1 MTPSYLHE
9 NLMQACENANIGE
22 VRQWIDQGAD
32 VNLNIHLP
40 KNALDTAVHSGNH
53 QIINLLLE
61 HNATIKEYVLQKAIE
76 KDKKYLHLLIP
87 NFEACKDKKL
97 LRGIL
102 LAAINIGDL
111 DLAKLA
117 IEQGVKPASL
127 FVYTI
132 LTIASVEIL
141 QLLIENGFN
150 IHADTNKILTKWMG
164 SSPINSHTEKSNKRH
179 DLLQF
184 IIEYYLERPN
194 SIEGFKSWN
203 QSDNS
208 RLFRMGLDTNNL
220 NMMKF
225 SVLIGV
231 NKNESLNSV
240 LSLYYSKT
248 QDNNNTQSTIL
259 EDHKNVTINVHYEII
274 EYILNSNIIFNKL
287 IIANAVCFNYTKILS
302 VLSHMDDLEY
312 AYEIAY
318 SNENDAL
325 QKYFINKGVSIQ
337 AQHFTKMKVSA
348 TKGNL
353 KDLRQAVTNGANLD
367 VLDTDIIVD
376 IINENHVEILKYVH
390 ASGAEFDQSY
400 NKHLNKAMNVHHSYE
415 SISYLIE
422 LGLDITS
429 IGNLPLDYRAK
440 YPSFSHMW
448 EKRYRNIFNYTVY
461 LATEVYPKREG
472 KKKEEV
478 LKKIAE
484 LSTLPY
490 VIKMSEEKSLE
501 Q

>member
-9 NLMQACENANIGE
+9 NLIQACENANIEE
-22 VRQWIDQGAD
+22 VKRWLALGAD

-61 HNATIKEYVLQKAIE
+61 SDAIIKEYVLQKAIE

-87 NFEACKDKKL
+87 NFEVCKDEKL
-97 LRGIL
+97 LTGML

-111 DLAKLA
+111 DLAKQA
-117 IEQGVKPASL
+117 IKQGVKPASL
-127 FVYTI
+127 FLYAI
-132 LTIASVEIL
+132 FTIASVEIL

-150 IHADTNKILTKWMG
+150 IHADTNKILSEWMG
-164 SSPINSHTEKSNKRH
+164 SSAINSHEEKRNKRH

-184 IIEYYLERPN
+184 IIEYHLERPD
-194 SIEGFKSWN
+194 SIQKFKSWN
-203 QSDNS
+203 QSDKS

-225 SVLIGV
+225 AVLTGV

-240 LSLYYSKT
+240 LSRYYSKI
-248 QDNNNTQSTIL
+248 QDNNNTQST
-259 EDHKNVTINVHYEII
+259 NYEII
-274 EYILNSNIIFNKL
+274 EYILNSNIIFNKV
-287 IIANAVCFNYTKILS
+287 IIANAVSFNYTKVLS
-302 VLSHMDDLEY
+302 ALSHMDDLEY

-318 SNENDAL
+318 SYENDSL

-353 KDLRQAVTNGANLD
+353 KDLRQAVNNGANLD
-367 VLDTDIIVD
+367 VLGTDVIVE
-376 IINENHVEILKYVH
+376 IINENHVEILKYLH
-390 ASGAEFDQSY
+390 ASGTEFNRSY
-400 NKHLNKAMNVHHSYE
+400 NEHLNKAMNTHHAYE

-429 IGNLPLDYRAK
+429 IGNITRDYKRK
-440 YPSFSHMW
+440 YPSFSDMW
-448 EKRYRNIFNYTVY
+448 GKQIRNIFNYTIY
-461 LATEVYPKREG
+461 LATEVYPRREG
-472 KKKEEV
+472 KKKEDV
-478 LKKIAE
+478 LAKIAE
-484 LSTLPY
+484 FSTLPY
-490 VIKMSEEKSLE
+490 VIKMSEAASLE

>member
-9 NLMQACENANIGE
+9 NLMQACEDENFDE
-22 VRQWIDQGAD
+22 VKRWLALGAD

-40 KNALDTAVHSGNH
+40 KNALDTAVQTGND

-61 HNATIKEYVLQKAIE
+61 SDAIIKEYVLQKAIE

-87 NFEACKDKKL
+87 NFEACKDEKL
-97 LRGIL
+97 LTGML

-127 FVYTI
+127 FVYAV
-132 LTIASVEIL
+132 LSIASVEIL

-150 IHADTNKILTKWMG
+150 IHADTNKILTEWMG
-164 SSPINSHTEKSNKRH
+164 SSAINSHTEKRNKRH
-179 DLLQF
+179 DLLHF
-184 IIEYYLERPN
+184 IIEYYLDRPN

-203 QSDNS
+203 QSDKS
-208 RLFRMGLDTNNL
+208 RLFRMGLDSNNL

-225 SVLIGV
+225 SVLTGA

-240 LSLYYSKT
+240 LNRYYSKT
-248 QDNNNTQSTIL
+248 QDTNTTESTTL
-259 EDHKNVTINVHYEII
+259 QNPKDLNVNSEII
-274 EYILNSNIIFNKL
+274 EYILNSNIIFNKVV
-287 IIANAVCFNYTKILS
+287 IANAVCFNYTE
-302 VLSHMDDLEY
+302 VLNALKDMGDLEY

-318 SNENDAL
+318 SYENDAL
-325 QKYFINKGVSIQ
+325 QKHFINKGVSIQ

-353 KDLRQAVTNGANLD
+353 KDLRQAVHDGANLD
-367 VLDTDIIVD
+367 VLGTDLIIE
-376 IINENHVEILKYVH
+376 IINENHVEILKYLH
-390 ASGAEFDQSY
+390 ASGTEFNGSY
-400 NKHLNKAMNVHHSYE
+400 NEHLNKAMNAHHAYE

-429 IGNLPLDYRAK
+429 IGNLSLDYRVK
-440 YPSFSHMW
+440 YPSFSDMW
-448 EKRYRNIFNYTVY
+448 EKKIRNIFNYTVY
-461 LATEVYPKREG
+461 LATEVYPRRKG
-472 KKKEEV
+472 KEKEEV
-478 LKKIAE
+478 LAKIAE
-484 LSTLPY
+484 FSTLPY
-490 VIKMSEEKSLE
+490 VIKMSEAASRE

>member
-1 MTPSYLHE
+1 
-9 NLMQACENANIGE
+9 MQACENTNIDE
-22 VRQWIDQGAD
+22 VKRWLALGAD

-40 KNALDTAVHSGNH
+40 KNALDTAIQTGNH

-61 HNATIKEYVLQKAIE
+61 SDATIKEYVLQKAIE

-97 LRGIL
+97 LTGML

-111 DLAKLA
+111 DLAKQA

-127 FVYTI
+127 FLYAI
-132 LTIASVEIL
+132 LKIASVEVL

-150 IHADTNKILTKWMG
+150 IHADTNKILTEWMG
-164 SSPINSHTEKSNKRH
+164 SSAINSHEEKRNKRH

-194 SIEGFKSWN
+194 SLEGFKSWN
-203 QSDNS
+203 QSDKS

-225 SVLIGV
+225 SVLTGV

-240 LSLYYSKT
+240 LSRYYSKT
-248 QDNNNTQSTIL
+248 QDNNNTQST
-259 EDHKNVTINVHYEII
+259 NYEII
-274 EYILNSNIIFNKL
+274 EYILNSNIIFNKV

-302 VLSHMDDLEY
+302 ALSHMDDLEY

-318 SNENDAL
+318 SYENDSL

-337 AQHFTKMKVSA
+337 AQHFTIMKVSA

-353 KDLRQAVTNGANLD
+353 KDLRQAVNNGANLD
-367 VLDTDIIVD
+367 VLGTDVIVQ
-376 IINENHVEILKYVH
+376 IINENHVEILKYLH
-390 ASGAEFDQSY
+390 ASGTEFNGSY
-400 NKHLNKAMNVHHSYE
+400 NDHLNKAMNAHHAYE

-429 IGNLPLDYRAK
+429 IGNIPRDYKREN
-440 YPSFSHMW
+440 PSFFDMW
-448 EKRYRNIFNYTVY
+448 EKQFRNIFNYTIY
-461 LATEVYPKREG
+461 LAKEVYPRREG
-472 KKKEEV
+472 KKKEDV
-478 LKKIAE
+478 LAKIAE
-484 LSTLPY
+484 FSTLPY
-490 VIKMSEEKSLE
+490 VIKMSEAASLE

>member
-9 NLMQACENANIGE
+9 NLMQACKDENLDE
-22 VRQWIDQGAD
+22 VKRWLDLGAD
-32 VNLNIHLP
+32 VNFNIHLP
-40 KNALDTAVHSGNH
+40 KNALDTAVQTGNH

-61 HNATIKEYVLQKAIE
+61 SDAIIKEYVLQKAIE

-87 NFEACKDKKL
+87 NLEACKDEKL
-97 LRGIL
+97 LRGML

-111 DLAKLA
+111 DLAKQA
-117 IEQGVKPASL
+117 IKQGVKPASL

-164 SSPINSHTEKSNKRH
+164 SSPINSHGEKKTKRD

-203 QSDNS
+203 QSDKS
-208 RLFRMGLDTNNL
+208 RLFRMGLDTSNL

-225 SVLIGV
+225 AVLTGV

-240 LSLYYSKT
+240 LSRYYSKT
-248 QDNNNTQSTIL
+248 QDTKS
-259 EDHKNVTINVHYEII
+259 INVDSEII
-274 EYILNSNIIFNKL
+274 EYILNSNIIFNKV

-302 VLSHMDDLEY
+302 VLSHMNDLEY

-318 SNENDAL
+318 SYENEVL
-325 QKYFINKGVSIQ
+325 QNYFINKGVSIQ
-337 AQHFTKMKVSA
+337 AQHYTKMKVSA

-353 KDLRQAVTNGANLD
+353 KDLRQAVSNGANPDLLGTD
-367 VLDTDIIVD
+367 VIVE
-376 IINENHVEILKYVH
+376 IINENHIEILKYLH
-390 ASGAEFDQSY
+390 ASGTEFNGPY
-400 NKHLNKAMNVHHSYE
+400 NEHLNKAMNAHHAYE

-429 IGNLPLDYRAK
+429 IRNLPLDYRAK
-440 YPSFSHMW
+440 YPSFSDMW
-448 EKRYRNIFNYTVY
+448 GKKIRNIFNYTVY
-461 LATEVYPKREG
+461 LATEVYPRQEG
-472 KKKEEV
+472 KKKEEI

-484 LSTLPY
+484 FSTLPY
-490 VIKMSEEKSLE
+490 VIKMSEAASLE
-501 Q
+501 H

>member
-9 NLMQACENANIGE
+9 NLMQACENANIDE
-22 VRQWIDQGAD
+22 VKRWLALGAD

-40 KNALDTAVHSGNH
+40 KNALDTAVQTGND

-61 HNATIKEYVLQKAIE
+61 SGATVKEYVLQKSIE

-87 NFEACKDKKL
+87 NVEACKDEKL
-97 LRGIL
+97 LRGML

-111 DLAKLA
+111 DLAKQA

-127 FVYTI
+127 FLYSI

-164 SSPINSHTEKSNKRH
+164 SSPINWHGETKNKRH

-194 SIEGFKSWN
+194 FIEGFKSWN
-203 QSDNS
+203 ESDKS

-240 LSLYYSKT
+240 LSQYYSKT
-248 QDNNNTQSTIL
+248 QDNK
-259 EDHKNVTINVHYEII
+259 DVNVNDEII
-274 EYILNSNIIFNKL
+274 EYILNSNIIFNKI

-318 SNENDAL
+318 SYENDSL
-325 QKYFINKGVSIQ
+325 QKYFIDKGVSKQ
-337 AQHFTKMKVSA
+337 AQHFAKMKVSA

-353 KDLRQAVTNGANLD
+353 KDLRQAVNNGANLD
-367 VLDTDIIVD
+367 LLGTDVIVE
-376 IINENHVEILKYVH
+376 IINENHVEILKYLH
-390 ASGAEFDQSY
+390 ASGIEFNGSY
-400 NKHLNKAMNVHHSYE
+400 NEHLNKAMNAHHAYE

-429 IGNLPLDYRAK
+429 IRNLSLEYRVK
-440 YPSFSHMW
+440 YPSFSDMW
-448 EKRYRNIFNYTVY
+448 EKKIRNIFNYTIY
-461 LATEVYPKREG
+461 LVTEVYPRREG
-472 KKKEEV
+472 KKKEDV
-478 LKKIAE
+478 LEKIAE
-484 LSTLPY
+484 FSTLPY
-490 VIKMSEEKSLE
+490 VIKMSEAASLE

>member
-9 NLMQACENANIGE
+9 NLMQACENGNFDE
-22 VRQWIDQGAD
+22 VKRWLDQGAD

-40 KNALDTAVHSGNH
+40 KNALDTAVQTGNH
-53 QIINLLLE
+53 EIINLLLE
-61 HNATIKEYVLQKAIE
+61 HDATIKEYVLQKAIE
-76 KDKKYLHLLIP
+76 KEKKYLHLLIP
-87 NFEACKDKKL
+87 NIEACKDEKL
-97 LRGIL
+97 LTGML
-102 LAAINIGDL
+102 LAAINTGDL
-111 DLAKLA
+111 DLAKQA
-117 IEQGVKPASL
+117 IKQGAKSASL
-127 FVYTI
+127 FVYAI

-164 SSPINSHTEKSNKRH
+164 SSPINSHGEKSTKRH

-203 QSDNS
+203 QSDKS

-220 NMMKF
+220 NIMKF

-240 LSLYYSKT
+240 LNQYYSKT
-248 QDNNNTQSTIL
+248 QDTNTQSTIL
-259 EDHKNVTINVHYEII
+259 EKHENVNVDSEII
-274 EYILNSNIIFNKL
+274 EYILNSNIIFTKV
-287 IIANAVCFNYTKILS
+287 IIANAVCFNYTKILN

-318 SNENDAL
+318 SYENDAL

-337 AQHFTKMKVSA
+337 AQHFTQMKVSA

-353 KDLRQAVTNGANLD
+353 KDLRQAVNNGAKLD
-367 VLDTDIIVD
+367 VLGTDVIVE
-376 IINENHVEILKYVH
+376 IINENHVKILKYFH
-390 ASGAEFDQSY
+390 ASGIVFDRSY
-400 NKHLNKAMNVHHSYE
+400 NKHLNKAMNAHHAYE
-415 SISYLIE
+415 SINYLIE

-448 EKRYRNIFNYTVY
+448 EKKCRNIFNYTIY

-472 KKKEEV
+472 KIKEDV
-478 LKKIAE
+478 LKEIAE
-484 LSTLPY
+484 FSTLPY
-490 VIKMSEEKSLE
+490 VIKMSEAASLE

>member
-1 MTPSYLHE
+1 
-9 NLMQACENANIGE
+9 MQACENANIDE
-22 VRQWIDQGAD
+22 VKQWLDQGAD

-76 KDKKYLHLLIP
+76 KDKKYLHLLMP

-97 LRGIL
+97 LTGML

-127 FVYTI
+127 FVYSI
-132 LTIASVEIL
+132 LTIANVQIL

-164 SSPINSHTEKSNKRH
+164 SSPINSHTEKSHKRH

-184 IIEYYLERPN
+184 IIEYYLQKPN

-203 QSDNS
+203 PSDNS

-225 SVLIGV
+225 SILIGV

-248 QDNNNTQSTIL
+248 QD
-259 EDHKNVTINVHYEII
+259 HKNVNVNYEII
-274 EYILNSNIIFNKL
+274 EYILNSNIIFNKV
-287 IIANAVCFNYTKILS
+287 IIANAVCFNYIEILN
-302 VLSHMDDLEY
+302 VLSDMDDLEY

-318 SNENDAL
+318 SYENDAL
-325 QKYFINKGVSIQ
+325 QKYFINKGVSLQ

-353 KDLRQAVTNGANLD
+353 KGLRQALTNGANLD
-367 VLDTDIIVD
+367 VLGTDIIVQ
-376 IINENHVEILKYVH
+376 IINENHVEILKYLH
-390 ASGAEFDQSY
+390 ASGVEFDQSY
-400 NKHLNKAMNVHHSYE
+400 NKHLNKAMNAHHAYE

-448 EKRYRNIFNYTVY
+448 EKKCRNIFHYTIY

-472 KKKEEV
+472 KIKEEV
-478 LKKIAE
+478 LKNIAE
-484 LSTLPY
+484 FSTLPY

>member
-9 NLMQACENANIGE
+9 NLMQACENANIDE
-22 VRQWIDQGAD
+22 VKRWLALGAD

-40 KNALDTAVHSGNH
+40 KNALDTAVQTGNH

-61 HNATIKEYVLQKAIE
+61 SDATIKEYVLQKAIE

-97 LRGIL
+97 LTGML
-102 LAAINIGDL
+102 LAAINTGDL
-111 DLAKLA
+111 DLAKQA

-127 FVYTI
+127 FLYAI
-132 LTIASVEIL
+132 LKIASVEVL

-150 IHADTNKILTKWMG
+150 IHADTNKILTEWMG
-164 SSPINSHTEKSNKRH
+164 SSAINSHEEKRNKRH

-203 QSDNS
+203 QSDKS

-225 SVLIGV
+225 SVLTGV

-240 LSLYYSKT
+240 LSRYYSKI
-248 QDNNNTQSTIL
+248 QDNNNTQST
-259 EDHKNVTINVHYEII
+259 NYEII
-274 EYILNSNIIFNKL
+274 EYILNSNIIFNKV

-302 VLSHMDDLEY
+302 ALSHMDDLEY

-318 SNENDAL
+318 SYENDSL

-337 AQHFTKMKVSA
+337 AQHFTKMKVAA

-353 KDLRQAVTNGANLD
+353 KDLRQAVNNGANLNVLGTD
-367 VLDTDIIVD
+367 VIVE
-376 IINENHVEILKYVH
+376 IINENHVEILKYLH
-390 ASGAEFDQSY
+390 ASGTEFNGSY
-400 NKHLNKAMNVHHSYE
+400 NDHLNKAMNTHNAYE

-429 IGNLPLDYRAK
+429 IGNIPRDYKREN
-440 YPSFSHMW
+440 PSFFDMW
-448 EKRYRNIFNYTVY
+448 EKQFRNIFHYTIY
-461 LATEVYPKREG
+461 LAKEVYPRREG
-472 KKKEEV
+472 KKKEDV
-478 LKKIAE
+478 LAKIAE
-484 LSTLPY
+484 FSTLPY
-490 VIKMSEEKSLE
+490 VIKMSEAASLE

>member
-9 NLMQACENANIGE
+9 NLIQACENGNFDE
-22 VRQWIDQGAD
+22 VKRWLDQGAD
-32 VNLNIHLP
+32 VNFNIHLP
-40 KNALDTAVHSGNH
+40 KNALDTAVQTGND

-61 HNATIKEYVLQKAIE
+61 SDATIKEYVLQKAIE
-76 KDKKYLHLLIP
+76 KDKKYLYLLIP

-97 LRGIL
+97 LTGML

-127 FVYTI
+127 FVYAI
-132 LTIASVEIL
+132 SNIASVQIL

-150 IHADTNKILTKWMG
+150 IHADTNKILNKWMG
-164 SSPINSHTEKSNKRH
+164 SSPINSHTEESNKRD

-184 IIEYYLERPN
+184 IIEYSLQRPN
-194 SIEGFKSWN
+194 TLEGFKSWN
-203 QSDNS
+203 PSDKS
-208 RLFRMGLDTNNL
+208 RLFRMGLDANNL

-225 SVLIGV
+225 AVLTGV
-231 NKNESLNSV
+231 NKNESLNSA
-240 LSLYYSKT
+240 LNRYYT
-248 QDNNNTQSTIL
+248 QKQGSSTQSTSL
-259 EDHKNVTINVHYEII
+259 EHHKDVNVNYEII
-274 EYILNSNIIFNKL
+274 EYILNSNIIFNQT
-287 IIANAVCFNYTKILS
+287 IISNAVSFNYTEVLNALS
-302 VLSHMDDLEY
+302 TMDDLEY
-312 AYEIAY
+312 AYEMAY
-318 SNENDAL
+318 SYKNELL

-353 KDLRQAVTNGANLD
+353 KDLRQAVHNGANLD
-367 VLDTDIIVD
+367 LLGTDVIVE
-376 IINENHVEILKYVH
+376 IINENHVEILKYLH
-390 ASGAEFDQSY
+390 ASGTEFDGSY
-400 NKHLNKAMNVHHSYE
+400 NKHLNKAMNAHHAYE

-448 EKRYRNIFNYTVY
+448 EKKSRNIFNYTVY
-461 LATEVYPKREG
+461 LATEVYPRQEG

-484 LSTLPY
+484 FSTLPY
-490 VIKMSEEKSLE
+490 VIKMSEAASLE

>member
-9 NLMQACENANIGE
+9 NLIQACENTNIDE
-22 VRQWIDQGAD
+22 VKRWLALGAD

-40 KNALDTAVHSGNH
+40 KNALDTAVQTGNH

-61 HNATIKEYVLQKAIE
+61 SDATIKEYVLQKAIE

-87 NFEACKDKKL
+87 NFEVCKDKKL
-97 LRGIL
+97 LTGML

-111 DLAKLA
+111 GLAKQA
-117 IEQGVKPASL
+117 IEQGVKPSSL
-127 FVYTI
+127 FLYAI
-132 LTIASVEIL
+132 LKIASVEVL

-150 IHADTNKILTKWMG
+150 IHADTNKILTQWMG
-164 SSPINSHTEKSNKRH
+164 SSAINSHEEKRNKRH

-184 IIEYYLERPN
+184 IIDYYLERPN

-203 QSDNS
+203 QSDKS

-225 SVLIGV
+225 SVLTGV

-240 LSLYYSKT
+240 LSRYYSKT
-248 QDNNNTQSTIL
+248 QDNKDVNVNEEITQ
-259 EDHKNVTINVHYEII
+259 
-274 EYILNSNIIFNKL
+274 YILNSNIIFNKV
-287 IIANAVCFNYTKILS
+287 IIANAVCFNYTKVLNA
-302 VLSHMDDLEY
+302 LSHMDDLEY

-318 SNENDAL
+318 SYDNDSL

-337 AQHFTKMKVSA
+337 AQHFTKMKVAA

-353 KDLRQAVTNGANLD
+353 KDLRQAVNNGANLD
-367 VLDTDIIVD
+367 VLGTDVIVE
-376 IINENHVEILKYVH
+376 IINGNHVEILKYLH
-390 ASGAEFDQSY
+390 ASGTEFNGSY
-400 NKHLNKAMNVHHSYE
+400 NAHLNKAMIAHNAYE

-429 IGNLPLDYRAK
+429 IGNIPRDYKRD
-440 YPSFSHMW
+440 YPSFFDMW
-448 EKRYRNIFNYTVY
+448 EKKFRNIFNYTIY
-461 LATEVYPKREG
+461 LAKEVYPRREG
-472 KKKEEV
+472 KKKEDV
-478 LKKIAE
+478 LAKIAE
-484 LSTLPY
+484 FSTLPY
-490 VIKMSEEKSLE
+490 VIKMSEAASLE

>member
-9 NLMQACENANIGE
+9 NLMQACENGNFDE
-22 VRQWIDQGAD
+22 VKQWLALGAD

-40 KNALDTAVHSGNH
+40 KNALDTAVQTGND
-53 QIINLLLE
+53 QIINLLLASD
-61 HNATIKEYVLQKAIE
+61 ATIKEYVLQKAIE

-87 NFEACKDKKL
+87 NVETCKDEKL
-97 LRGIL
+97 LTGML

-117 IEQGVKPASL
+117 IKQGVKPASL
-127 FVYTI
+127 FVYAV

-150 IHADTNKILTKWMG
+150 IHADANKILTKWMG
-164 SSPINSHTEKSNKRH
+164 SSPINSHVEKSTKRD

-194 SIEGFKSWN
+194 AIEGFKSWN
-203 QSDNS
+203 QSDKS
-208 RLFRMGLDTNNL
+208 RLFRMGLDTSNL
-220 NMMKF
+220 HMMKF
-225 SVLIGV
+225 AVLIGV

-240 LSLYYSKT
+240 LSRYYSKK

-259 EDHKNVTINVHYEII
+259 ENHKNVNVDSEII
-274 EYILNSNIIFNKL
+274 EYILNSNIIFNKV
-287 IIANAVCFNYTKILS
+287 IIANAVCFNYTEILN

-318 SNENDAL
+318 SYENDAL
-325 QKYFINKGVSIQ
+325 QKHFINKGVSIQ

-353 KDLRQAVTNGANLD
+353 KDLRQAVHDGANLD
-367 VLDTDIIVD
+367 VLGTDVIVE
-376 IINENHVEILKYVH
+376 IINANHVEILKYLH
-390 ASGAEFDQSY
+390 ASGTEFNGSY
-400 NKHLNKAMNVHHSYE
+400 NNHLNKAMNAHHAYE

-440 YPSFSHMW
+440 YPFFSDMW
-448 EKRYRNIFNYTVY
+448 GKNFRNIFNYTIY
-461 LATEVYPKREG
+461 LATEVYPRREG
-472 KKKEEV
+472 KEKEDV
-478 LKKIAE
+478 LEKIAE
-484 LSTLPY
+484 FSTLPY
-490 VIKMSEEKSLE
+490 VIKMSEAASLE

>member
-1 MTPSYLHE
+1 M
-9 NLMQACENANIGE
+9 
-22 VRQWIDQGAD
+22 
-32 VNLNIHLP
+32 
-40 KNALDTAVHSGNH
+40 
-53 QIINLLLE
+53 
-61 HNATIKEYVLQKAIE
+61 
-76 KDKKYLHLLIP
+76 
-87 NFEACKDKKL
+87 
-97 LRGIL
+97 L

-111 DLAKLA
+111 DLAKQA

-132 LTIASVEIL
+132 LNIASVEIL

-150 IHADTNKILTKWMG
+150 IHADSNKILTKWMG
-164 SSPINSHTEKSNKRH
+164 SSPISSHTEKSNKRH

-184 IIEYYLERPN
+184 IIDYHLDKPN
-194 SIEGFKSWN
+194 SIEKFKSWSP
-203 QSDNS
+203 SDNS

-240 LSLYYSKT
+240 LSRYYSKK

-259 EDHKNVTINVHYEII
+259 ENPKNVNVDSEII
-274 EYILNSNIIFNKL
+274 EYILNSNIIFNKV
-287 IIANAVCFNYTKILS
+287 IIANAVCFNYTE
-302 VLSHMDDLEY
+302 VLNALKDMDDLEY

-318 SNENDAL
+318 SYENEVL
-325 QKYFINKGVSIQ
+325 QNYFINKGVCLQ

-353 KDLRQAVTNGANLD
+353 KDLRQAVNNGANLD
-367 VLDTDIIVD
+367 LLSTDLIIE
-376 IINENHVEILKYVH
+376 IINENHVEILKYLH
-390 ASGAEFDQSY
+390 ASGTEFNGSY
-400 NKHLNKAMNVHHSYE
+400 NNHLNKAMNAHHAYE

-429 IGNLPLDYRAK
+429 IRNLSLDYRVK
-440 YPSFSHMW
+440 YPSFSDMW
-448 EKRYRNIFNYTVY
+448 EKKIRNIFNYTIY
-461 LATEVYPKREG
+461 LATEVYPRQEG
-472 KKKEEV
+472 KKKEDV

-484 LSTLPY
+484 FSTLPY
-490 VIKMSEEKSLE
+490 VIKMSEAASRE

>member
-9 NLMQACENANIGE
+9 NLMQACENTNIDE
-22 VRQWIDQGAD
+22 VKRWLALGAD

-40 KNALDTAVHSGNH
+40 KNALDTAIQTGNH

-61 HNATIKEYVLQKAIE
+61 SDATIKEYVLQKAIE

-97 LRGIL
+97 LTGML
-102 LAAINIGDL
+102 LAAINTGDL
-111 DLAKLA
+111 ELAKQA

-127 FVYTI
+127 FLYAI
-132 LTIASVEIL
+132 LKIASVEVL

-150 IHADTNKILTKWMG
+150 IHADTNKILTEWMG
-164 SSPINSHTEKSNKRH
+164 SSAINSHEEKRNKRH

-194 SIEGFKSWN
+194 SLEGFKSWN
-203 QSDNS
+203 QSDKS

-225 SVLIGV
+225 SVLTGV

-240 LSLYYSKT
+240 LSRYYSKT
-248 QDNNNTQSTIL
+248 QDNNNTQST
-259 EDHKNVTINVHYEII
+259 NYEII
-274 EYILNSNIIFNKL
+274 EYILNSNIIFNKV

-302 VLSHMDDLEY
+302 ALSHMDDLEY

-318 SNENDAL
+318 SYENDSL

-337 AQHFTKMKVSA
+337 AQHFTIMKVSA

-353 KDLRQAVTNGANLD
+353 KDLRQAVNNGANLD
-367 VLDTDIIVD
+367 VLGTDVIVQ
-376 IINENHVEILKYVH
+376 IINENHVEILKYLH
-390 ASGAEFDQSY
+390 ASGTEFNGSY
-400 NKHLNKAMNVHHSYE
+400 NAHLNKAMNTHNAYE

-429 IGNLPLDYRAK
+429 IGNIPRDYKREN
-440 YPSFSHMW
+440 PSFFDMW
-448 EKRYRNIFNYTVY
+448 EKQFRNIFNYTIY
-461 LATEVYPKREG
+461 LAKEVYPRREG
-472 KKKEEV
+472 KKKEDV
-478 LKKIAE
+478 LAKIAE
-484 LSTLPY
+484 FSTLPY
-490 VIKMSEEKSLE
+490 VIKMSEAASLE

>member
-9 NLMQACENANIGE
+9 NLMQACDNANIDD
-22 VRQWIDQGAD
+22 VKRWLALGAD

-40 KNALDTAVHSGNH
+40 KNALDTAIQTGNH

-61 HNATIKEYVLQKAIE
+61 SDAIIKEYVLQKAIE

-87 NFEACKDKKL
+87 NLEACKDKKL
-97 LRGIL
+97 LTGML

-111 DLAKLA
+111 DLAKQA
-117 IEQGVKPASL
+117 IKQGVKPASL

-164 SSPINSHTEKSNKRH
+164 SSPINSHGEKKTKRD

-194 SIEGFKSWN
+194 AIEGFQSWN
-203 QSDNS
+203 QSDKS
-208 RLFRMGLDTNNL
+208 RLFRMGLDTSNL

-225 SVLIGV
+225 AVLTGV

-240 LSLYYSKT
+240 LSRYYSKT
-248 QDNNNTQSTIL
+248 QDTKS
-259 EDHKNVTINVHYEII
+259 INVDSEII
-274 EYILNSNIIFNKL
+274 EYILNSNIIFNKV

-318 SNENDAL
+318 SYENEVL
-325 QKYFINKGVSIQ
+325 QKHFINKGVSIQ

-353 KDLRQAVTNGANLD
+353 KDLRQAVNNGANLD
-367 VLDTDIIVD
+367 LLGTDVIVE
-376 IINENHVEILKYVH
+376 IINENHVEILKYLH
-390 ASGAEFDQSY
+390 ASGTEFNGSY
-400 NKHLNKAMNVHHSYE
+400 NDHLNKAMNAYHAYE

-429 IGNLPLDYRAK
+429 IRNLSLDYRVK
-440 YPSFSHMW
+440 YPSFSDMW
-448 EKRYRNIFNYTVY
+448 EKKIRNIFNYTVY
-461 LATEVYPKREG
+461 LATEVYPRQEG

-484 LSTLPY
+484 FSTLPY
-490 VIKMSEEKSLE
+490 VIKMSEAASLE
-501 Q
+501 H

>member
-9 NLMQACENANIGE
+9 NLMQACEDANLDE
-22 VRQWIDQGAD
+22 VKRWLALGAD
-32 VNLNIHLP
+32 VNFNIHLP
-40 KNALDTAVHSGNH
+40 KNALDTAVQTGND

-61 HNATIKEYVLQKAIE
+61 SDAIIKEYVLQKAIE

-87 NFEACKDKKL
+87 NFEACKDEKL
-97 LRGIL
+97 LTGML

-127 FVYTI
+127 FVYAI

-164 SSPINSHTEKSNKRH
+164 SSPINSHGEKSTKRD

-203 QSDNS
+203 QSDKS

-225 SVLIGV
+225 AVLTGV

-240 LSLYYSKT
+240 LNRYYSKT
-248 QDNNNTQSTIL
+248 QDTNTTESTIL
-259 EDHKNVTINVHYEII
+259 ENPKDLNVNSEII
-274 EYILNSNIIFNKL
+274 EYILNSNIIFNKV
-287 IIANAVCFNYTKILS
+287 IIANAVCFNYTEVLNA
-302 VLSHMDDLEY
+302 LSHMDDLEY

-318 SNENDAL
+318 SYENEVL
-325 QKYFINKGVSIQ
+325 QNYFINKGVSIQ

-353 KDLRQAVTNGANLD
+353 KDLRQAVNNGANLD
-367 VLDTDIIVD
+367 VLGTDVIVE
-376 IINENHVEILKYVH
+376 IINENHVEILKYLH
-390 ASGAEFDQSY
+390 ASGTEFNGSY
-400 NKHLNKAMNVHHSYE
+400 NEHLNKAMNAHHAYE

-440 YPSFSHMW
+440 YPSFSDMW
-448 EKRYRNIFNYTVY
+448 GKKIRNIFNYTVY
-461 LATEVYPKREG
+461 LATEVYPRQEG

-484 LSTLPY
+484 FSTLPY
-490 VIKMSEEKSLE
+490 VIKMSEAASLE

>member
-9 NLMQACENANIGE
+9 NLIQACENGNFDE
-22 VRQWIDQGAD
+22 VKRWLALGAD

-40 KNALDTAVHSGNH
+40 KNALDMAVQTGNH

-61 HNATIKEYVLQKAIE
+61 HNASIKEYVLQKAIE

-97 LRGIL
+97 LTGML

-150 IHADTNKILTKWMG
+150 IHADKNKILTKWMD

-194 SIEGFKSWN
+194 SVEGFKSWN

-208 RLFRMGLDTNNL
+208 RLFRMGLETNNL

-248 QDNNNTQSTIL
+248 QD
-259 EDHKNVTINVHYEII
+259 HKNVNVNYEII

-318 SNENDAL
+318 SYENDAL

-367 VLDTDIIVD
+367 VLGTDVIVE
-376 IINENHVEILKYVH
+376 IINENHVEILKYLH
-390 ASGAEFDQSY
+390 ASGTEFDQSY
-400 NKHLNKAMNVHHSYE
+400 NKHLHKAMNAHHAYE

-440 YPSFSHMW
+440 HPSFSHMW
-448 EKRYRNIFNYTVY
+448 EKKCRNIFNYTIY
-461 LATEVYPKREG
+461 LVTEVYPKREG
-472 KKKEEV
+472 KIKEDV

-484 LSTLPY
+484 FSALPY
-490 VIKMSEEKSLE
+490 VIKMSEAASHE

>member
-9 NLMQACENANIGE
+9 NLMQACEDANIDE
-22 VRQWIDQGAD
+22 VKRWLALGAD

-40 KNALDTAVHSGNH
+40 KNALDIAVQTGND

-61 HNATIKEYVLQKAIE
+61 SDATVKEYVLQKAIE

-87 NFEACKDKKL
+87 NFEACKDEKL
-97 LRGIL
+97 LKGML

-111 DLAKLA
+111 DLAKHA
-117 IEQGVKPASL
+117 IKQGVKPASL
-127 FVYTI
+127 FVYAV

-141 QLLIENGFN
+141 QLLLENGFN
-150 IHADTNKILTKWMG
+150 IHADSNKILTKWMG
-164 SSPINSHTEKSNKRH
+164 SSPINSHGETSRKRD

-203 QSDNS
+203 PSDKS

-225 SVLIGV
+225 AVLTGA

-240 LSLYYSKT
+240 LNRYYSKT
-248 QDNNNTQSTIL
+248 QDP
-259 EDHKNVTINVHYEII
+259 KGVNVDSEII
-274 EYILNSNIIFNKL
+274 EYILNSNIIFNKVV
-287 IIANAVCFNYTKILS
+287 IANAVCFNYTEVLNA
-302 VLSHMDDLEY
+302 LSHMDDLEY

-318 SNENDAL
+318 SYENEVL
-325 QKYFINKGVSIQ
+325 QNYFINKGVCLQ
-337 AQHFTKMKVSA
+337 AQHCTKMKVSA

-353 KDLRQAVTNGANLD
+353 KDLRQAVSNGANPDLLGTD
-367 VLDTDIIVD
+367 VIVE
-376 IINENHVEILKYVH
+376 IINENQLEILKYLH
-390 ASGAEFDQSY
+390 ASGTEFNGSY
-400 NKHLNKAMNVHHSYE
+400 NEHLNKAMNAHHAYE

-440 YPSFSHMW
+440 YPSFSDMW
-448 EKRYRNIFNYTVY
+448 GKKIRNIFNYTVY
-461 LATEVYPKREG
+461 LATEVYPRQEG

-484 LSTLPY
+484 FSTLPY
-490 VIKMSEEKSLE
+490 VIKMSEAASLE